1 MPQVIAGLLAFR
13 NGVPLQ
19 TGCKGDRAEPVVI
32 IPIVES
38 LPKLIPFGSL

>member
-1 MPQVIAGLLAFR
+1 MPQVIAGLRAFR
-13 NGVPLQ
+13 NGLPLQ
-19 TGCKGDRAEPVVI
+19 TGCKGDRAEPVAI